1 MKREEGLTLI
11 ELATVLAIFTVIV
24 LIVIPS
30 TDFFDTTRS
39 NVRLT
44 LIAREV
50 VNDLRYIQ
58 HKSIFEGEI
67 LRFESDDTKTRY
79 YIKGKDDYENIKIK
93 NLPEGI
99 KISKKSEKGDEKV
112 EIYFNQMGTPIGAG
126 TITLKN
132 EKGSEIYISVA
143 VVTGRIMISGRN
155 Y

>member
-1 MKREEGLTLI
+1 MKKEEGLTLI
-11 ELATVLAIFTVIV
+11 ELVTVLAILSIIV

-39 NVRLT
+39 NIRLT

-58 HKSIFEGEI
+58 QKSIFEGEI

-79 YIKGKDDYENIKIK
+79 YIKRKDDNIKIK

-99 KISKKSEKGDEKV
+99 KISKKDGGKV
-112 EIYFNQMGTPIGAG
+112 EIYFNQMGTPIGAC

-132 EKGSEIYISVA
+132 DKGSEIYISVA
-143 VVTGRIMISGRN
+143 VVTGRIMISGKN

>member
-1 MKREEGLTLI
+1 MKKEEGLTLI
-11 ELATVLAIFTVIV
+11 ELITVLAILSIIV

-39 NVRLT
+39 NIRLT
-44 LIAREV
+44 LIAHEV

-58 HKSIFEGEI
+58 QKSIFEGEI
-67 LRFESDDTKTRY
+67 LLFESDDTKTRY
-79 YIKGKDDYENIKIK
+79 YIKRKDDNENIKIK

-99 KISKKSEKGDEKV
+99 KISKKDGGKV
-112 EIYFNQMGTPIGAG
+112 EIYFNQMGTPIGAC

-132 EKGSEIYISVA
+132 DKGSEIYISVA
-143 VVTGRIMISGRN
+143 VVTGRIMISGKN